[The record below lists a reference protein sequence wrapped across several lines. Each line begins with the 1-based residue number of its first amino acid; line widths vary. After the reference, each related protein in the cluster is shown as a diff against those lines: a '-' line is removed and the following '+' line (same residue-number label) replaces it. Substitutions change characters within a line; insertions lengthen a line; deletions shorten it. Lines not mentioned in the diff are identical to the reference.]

1 MKALD
6 NLENYDIPAGF
17 RLTAEQEVQFASDL
31 KEIVQAL
38 IPLRGSKLH
47 TRRYF
52 NSHLRYTS
60 NVQDSIPKPSFPLDP
75 DETVE
80 TYTPQP
86 GEYTWNSD
94 LLQPALLD
102 ILKPDQWSF
111 GFVINYI
118 NADIAHREKKRYFKD
133 SGISDELVKFSLAFD
148 IDEIRA
154 QAKAIPDLK
163 ERVLFLN
170 AKNTDY
176 KIYNGL
182 SGNEQEWVD
191 EVVGSALQA
200 LQEEAEK
207 ELKLSEGQ
215 PKHTAKESPKSG
227 RTKSTSLKSHNHI
240 DPQRHVLYDFS
251 ICSLP
256 QFSFMRMEVHGGCL
270 TDPQAN
276 DFAFESTIQSMFRR
290 YLEPNS
296 MADKGEDSTDDYPSF
311 VLGLL
316 DAYSVRVQQMYRNN
330 PRAGIKLLF
339 EWMQKT
345 TGIID
350 AVYQTNAAVHAKPK
364 TSIPGR
370 THEIHSIGTWPLK
383 YRLLDRLYQCFQIMY
398 SDIRPEVSDNLSWVV
413 PYNLWDAQYEA
424 LKAEYTNQFG
434 LEFAK
439 RAVVKPVENR
449 RRFSQ
454 VLAEQA
460 LTFCQQMSANTN
472 MKEDDSI
479 FRNCFNPMTCLLH
492 GYFADYIK
500 RVQAESEDAAEID
513 EAIIVWLLS
522 LQVEIYDCYATR
534 RNSIRRQCGTNFR
547 VEFAM
552 MRFFFDICEKNVFD
566 IAVEYFQDSET
577 IPLVPKKKEEQ
588 LEPEIPAPQPE
599 PAPAVAKPDENEEK
613 PIHHK
618 KVDYETLYS
627 EWIDVAFT
635 NTTLEE
641 FTHAIDQADFSTMLD
656 RAKDAG
662 ARAGYIGGIKY
673 IMKCLKSH
681 LGTNWYDIACGNIG
695 EDQDS
700 VNKLNDGT
708 KQIKKINVR
717 ILSSC
722 IK

>member
-60 NVQDSIPKPSFPLDP
+60 NVQDSIPKPSFPPDP

-163 ERVLFLN
+163 ERVLFLSS
-170 AKNTDY
+170 KITDY
-176 KIYNGL
+176 RIFDGL
-182 SGNEQEWVD
+182 NGNEQEWVD
-191 EVVGSALQA
+191 EVVCSALQA
-200 LQEEAEK
+200 LLEEAEK
-207 ELKLSEGQ
+207 ELKLSGDQQKQPAKDAQQAGQ
-215 PKHTAKESPKSG
+215 TKPKPQNE
-227 RTKSTSLKSHNHI
+227 HI
-240 DPQRHVLYDFS
+240 HPVAQRPVLYDLG
-251 ICSLP
+251 IAALP
-256 QFSFMRMEVHGGCL
+256 QFASMRMEFHGGVL
-270 TDPQAN
+270 TTPWAN
-276 DFAFESTIQSMFRR
+276 ERAFESVVRTMFSKC
-290 YLEPNS
+290 YDAENNFQK
-296 MADKGEDSTDDYPSF
+296 DEVIFEDYPRY

-316 DAYSVRVQQMYRNN
+316 DSYSRHQQDVYRNN
-330 PRAGIKLLF
+330 NHAGLKLVF
-339 EWMQKT
+339 EWMHKT
-345 TGIID
+345 IAIIED
-350 AVYQTNAAVHAKPK
+350 IYQT
-364 TSIPGR
+364 IPAIYEKGKHHYAGDPANR
-370 THEIHSIGTWPLK
+370 PSVGTWPMK
-383 YRLLDRLYQCFQIMY
+383 LLVLETLYSAFPNMY
-398 SDIRPEVSDNLSWVV
+398 GYLVPRITKSLAAIV
-413 PYNLWDAQYEA
+413 PYNMWGDELPALEAQ
-424 LKAEYTNQFG
+424 YTNQFG
-434 LEFAK
+434 LEFTK
-439 RAVVKPVENR
+439 RAVVKPMENR
-449 RRFSQ
+449 RRFAQ
-454 VLAEQA
+454 VLAEQCA
-460 LTFCQQMSANTN
+460 TFCVQMSN
-472 MKEDDSI
+472 
-479 FRNCFNPMTCLLH
+479 NPGGREEEGAFSFCYDKMTSLLH
-492 GYFADYIK
+492 GYFADYVK
-500 RVQAESEDAAEID
+500 RVQTKSDDATEID
-513 EAIIVWLLS
+513 QALMAWLLA
-522 LQVEIYDCYATR
+522 LQEEIQICYASR
-534 RNSIRRQCGTNFR
+534 YNSIRRQCGATSR
-547 VEFAM
+547 TDYSM
-552 MRFFFDICEKNVFD
+552 MRFYYDICEKNVFD
-566 IAVEYFQDSET
+566 MAVEFFQDCET
-577 IPLVPKKKEEQ
+577 ISLVPTKPADIKENP
-588 LEPEIPAPQPE
+588 EPEPQPE
-599 PAPAVAKPDENEEK
+599 PAPADAKPDEKEEK
-613 PIHHK
+613 PLHHK
-618 KVDYETLYS
+618 IIDYETLYS

-662 ARAGYIGGIKY
+662 SRAGYIGGIKY

-708 KQIKKINVR
+708 KQIKKINVK